1 MSPIDRREVSA
12 LLGRRLMEARASG
25 DKTLTAQLERLLS
38 VVERSEPVEQ
48 PPTWW
53 KSVAFVLSV
62 LAAVASALVAA
73 GVFAAGSTAQRVVSG
88 VAAVLTLLGFRGALL
103 MPAPSASA
111 GPQPPPVPK

>member
-1 MSPIDRREVSA
+1 MPDERRELALSLKRRSA
-12 LLGRRLMEARASG
+12 EARATG
-25 DKTLTAQLERLLS
+25 DKAMAAHLERMIAVLEGRK
-38 VVERSEPVEQ
+38 VMEQ

-73 GVFAAGSTAQRVVSG
+73 GVFSAGSTAQRVVSG

-103 MPAPSASA
+103 MPAPGGQPSPS
-111 GPQPPPVPK
+111 QPPPVPK